1 MTNHQYADQM
11 QQAKQVADALL
22 KVSAGKRS
30 VFALIV
36 ESMIIGAEIAESQM
50 TTSSQSSVSH

>member
-22 KVSAGKRS
+22 KVSADKRF

-50 TTSSQSSVSH
+50 TTSS

>member
-22 KVSAGKRS
+22 KVSADKRS

-50 TTSSQSSVSH
+50 TASSQSSVSH